1 MKKKVSL
8 SFQSKVIIGLLLL
21 INLPFLTTSFTVK
34 DLTLQSVLGEKEG
47 KLMAFAQVLDARDR
61 KSVV

>member
-34 DLTLQSVLGEKEG
+34 DLTLQSVLDEKDG
-47 KLMAFAQVLDARDR
+47 KLMAFA
-61 KSVV
+61 